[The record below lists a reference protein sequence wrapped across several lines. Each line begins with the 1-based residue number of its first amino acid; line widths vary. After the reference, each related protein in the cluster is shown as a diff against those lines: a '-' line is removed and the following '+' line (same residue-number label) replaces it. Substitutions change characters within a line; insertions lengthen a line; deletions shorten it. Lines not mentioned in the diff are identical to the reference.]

1 MFFSLAAES
10 FSSLLALFSLTAG
23 LVLLLLFGL
32 EDFLFF
38 LVFCFVFGICVYP
51 CLVRRR
57 APGDSYFLVGIVSGP
72 ILSRLYHISS
82 RL

>member
-32 EDFLFF
+32 GDFLFF
-38 LVFCFVFGICVYP
+38 FFGFLFCFWYL
-51 CLVRRR
+51 CLPL
-57 APGDSYFLVGIVSGP
+57 PGQEKSP
-72 ILSRLYHISS
+72 R
-82 RL
+82 